1 MKMIAQVWLVA
12 STALVLLACASTTP
26 RPDCPATA
34 AAPTAVVSAGTAS
47 TTETA
52 TAASQ
57 AGAKPWT
64 AEVTHLPKNMVANA
78 FLKGGL
84 LYSREN
90 YKVLAGHRD
99 DAKKAAELHTKDT
112 DVFYI
117 LTGSA
122 TFVTGGE
129 LVDGAPTDPDEI
141 CARSIKGGEA
151 HKLQAGDIIII
162 PRGVPHQFTE
172 VAGPFNYFVV
182 KVR

>member
-1 MKMIAQVWLVA
+1 VMITQVWLVA
-12 STALVLLACASTTP
+12 ITSLALLACASTPP
-26 RPDCPATA
+26 RPDCPATPV
-34 AAPTAVVSAGTAS
+34 APMPAVPAGTAS

-57 AGAKPWT
+57 AGAKPGS
-64 AEVTHLPKNMVANA
+64 AEVTYLPKDKVATA
-78 FLKGGL
+78 FLKGGPL
-84 LYSREN
+84 HSLEN

-99 DAKKAAELHTKDT
+99 DAKKAAEVHTKDT

-117 LTGSA
+117 LAGSA

-129 LVDGAPTDPDEI
+129 LVDGGPTDPDEI
-141 CARSIKGGEA
+141 RGPSIKGGEA
-151 HKLQAGDIIII
+151 HKLQAGDVIII
-162 PRGVPHQFTE
+162 PRGVPHHFTE